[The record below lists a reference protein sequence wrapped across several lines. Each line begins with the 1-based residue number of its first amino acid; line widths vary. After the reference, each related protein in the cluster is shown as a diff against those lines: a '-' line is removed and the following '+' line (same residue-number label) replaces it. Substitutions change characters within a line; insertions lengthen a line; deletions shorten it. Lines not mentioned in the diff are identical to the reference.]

1 MNKTNIFQK
10 IPMRNFVAL
19 SVEAFLLVNLEKRSY
34 LQIHSINARKTFL
47 RFLLKKT

>member
-34 LQIHSINARKTFL
+34 LQIQSINARKTSFV
-47 RFLLKKT
+47 FY

>member
-10 IPMRNFVAL
+10 IPLRNFVAL
-19 SVEAFLLVNLEKRSY
+19 SVEAFL